1 MTNALKIIPLSGLGE
16 IGKNMTVLEYGR
28 DLLIVDC
35 GVKFPD
41 NDMYGIDLVLPQ
53 FDYVVENRDRL
64 RGIVLTHG
72 HLDHIGGL
80 SFLLRQVSTTVYGTA
95 LTIGMVK
102 RQLEEAGVAS
112 RARLQILQDNE
123 RFTLGAFKINPFPV
137 AHSIPGSVGLVIDT
151 PVGAVVHTG
160 DYKLDETPT
169 GGRTTD
175 LKRLRALTPHGVLA
189 LLADSTNADRPGR
202 TPTEKLVAD
211 ELDRLFGEATHGR
224 IIIATFGSLLAR
236 LREIMALALKHGRK
250 VALTGRSLEQNVD
263 LARQLGY
270 IKVPDDLIVPAD
282 GRTPD
287 DRLLI
292 LSTGSQGEPGSA
304 LNRMAIGQHR
314 QVQVKHGDTII
325 VSGGT
330 IPGNESDVSRMLDRL
345 FQRGANV
352 IYGRLAN
359 VHVSGHGSRDEMLAM
374 LKAARPKFLIPVHG
388 EIRHLHLHAR
398 IAEQNGMRPE
408 QVFILENGAV
418 LATDGK
424 RAWREAPVPAN
435 DVLVDGR
442 LIGVVGEPEMRDR
455 QRLSQDGFIV
465 AMIPVNNH
473 NLLVGEPELVS
484 RGFLPVE
491 RAHDL
496 LAAARDE
503 IKRLH
508 GRGESIRR
516 EAVETTLQNFF
527 FRETQSRPVILPSLV
542 LVGPGAANESHRTG
556 LNDAQT
562 AWNDNR
568 AGGAGGHK
576 GRPNEGRPSEGRPSE
591 GRPSDGRPS
600 QGRSNQG
607 RSNQGRSNEGRSNE
621 SRPNDGQ
628 GKPNQGRANQDRPGR
643 SSGQG
648 AQANQKARSNDNRAS
663 DGRSNDGRP
672 NQGRPSKGQGQK
684 GRADQNRTD
693 QGRADQNR
701 ADQGRPS
708 GQAKPA
714 HPAAKPANANRADQK
729 SNNRNDNRSGTRAS
743 SGTQST
749 PAAQAKKSPKGTPGN
764 RPARRTPRRR
774 P

>member
-1 MTNALKIIPLSGLGE
+1 MHHTLKIIPLSGLGE

-28 DLLIVDC
+28 DMLIVDC

-41 NDMYGIDLVLPQ
+41 DDMYGIDLVLPQ
-53 FDYVVENRDRL
+53 FDYVVEHRDRL

-102 RQLEEAGVAS
+102 RQLEEAGVS
-112 RARLQILQDNE
+112 SHARLQILQDNE
-123 RFTLGAFKINPFPV
+123 RFSLGAFKVNPFPV

-189 LLADSTNADRPGR
+189 LLGDSTNADRPGR
-202 TPTEKLVAD
+202 TPTEQLVAD
-211 ELDRLFGEATHGR
+211 ELDRLFAEATHGR

-263 LARQLGY
+263 LARQQGY

-282 GRTPD
+282 ARIPD
-287 DRLLI
+287 ERLLI

-314 QVQVKHGDTII
+314 QVQVRHGDTII

-330 IPGNESDVSRMLDRL
+330 IPGNEGDVSRMLDRL
-345 FQRGANV
+345 FERGANV
-352 IYGRLAN
+352 IYGKLAN
-359 VHVSGHGSRDEMLAM
+359 VHVSGHGSRDELLAM

-398 IAEQNGMRPE
+398 LAEANGMRPE

-424 RAWREAPVPAN
+424 RAWRESPVPAN

-465 AMIPVNNH
+465 AMIPVDH
-473 NLLVGEPELVS
+473 RDHLAGEPELIS
-484 RGFLPVE
+484 RGFLPAAGASE
-491 RAHDL
+491 L
-496 LAAARDE
+496 LAAARNE
-503 IKRLH
+503 LKRQY
-508 GRGESIRR
+508 GRGEAIRR

-527 FRETQSRPVILPSLV
+527 YRETQSRPVVLPSLIQ
-542 LVGPGAANESHRTG
+542 VGGRGVIEAHRTG
-556 LNDAQT
+556 LNDTQPRWSEGQRGTQRGQQRDGGRRAS
-562 AWNDNR
+562 AES
-568 AGGAGGHK
+568 AGGQGTGGHK
-576 GRPNEGRPSEGRPSE
+576 GRPN
-591 GRPSDGRPS
+591 
-600 QGRSNQG
+600 N
-607 RSNQGRSNEGRSNE
+607 
-621 SRPNDGQ
+621 RPN
-628 GKPNQGRANQDRPGR
+628 
-643 SSGQG
+643 S
-648 AQANQKARSNDNRAS
+648 
-663 DGRSNDGRP
+663 GRP
-672 NQGRPSKGQGQK
+672 NNRSSNQPNNQPNNRPSSQTGGKASGQPGHNAGGKPAANQSGSQNKRSGNVRTSGQPSAKTGQSGRGRAQSGTPNATNAGRSKTNRRDERAHTTPESSSSANTRTPSSNQQPQPKKGPKGQ
-684 GRADQNRTD
+684 
-693 QGRADQNR
+693 
-701 ADQGRPS
+701 S
-708 GQAKPA
+708 
-714 HPAAKPANANRADQK
+714 
-729 SNNRNDNRSGTRAS
+729 
-743 SGTQST
+743 
-749 PAAQAKKSPKGTPGN
+749 GN
-764 RPARRTPRRR
+764 RPARRNTTRRR
-774 P
+774 